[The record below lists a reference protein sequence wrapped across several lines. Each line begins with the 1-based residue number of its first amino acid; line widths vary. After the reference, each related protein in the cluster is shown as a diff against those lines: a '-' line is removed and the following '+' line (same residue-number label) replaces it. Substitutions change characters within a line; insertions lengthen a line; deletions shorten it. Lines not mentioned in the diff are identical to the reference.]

1 LTPGANAVESPAV
14 KPFQRAVVDDLER
27 ALSRDRR
34 LFQVVVGPRQAGKTT
49 AVQQLMDRLNRSCH
63 LAAADTALP
72 PGPEWIESHWTA
84 ALALPAAAGTP
95 AILVLDEIQK
105 VRGWSEVVKRLWDDS
120 VRSRRPLH
128 VILLGSSSLL
138 LQRGLVESLAGRFLL
153 HRCPHWSWAECR
165 EAFAWDLDRW
175 LFFGGYPGAAP
186 FADDEPLWKRYVAD
200 GLVEP
205 AIARD
210 VLQLQTV
217 HKPSLLRHLFAFAAA
232 FPAQHVS
239 YNKMLGQLQ
248 DVGNTTTLAHYLKL
262 LETAFLAS
270 GLELY
275 SAGRGRR
282 RGSSPKLIVW
292 NSALV
297 HALSP
302 LSFAD
307 ARGDGA
313 WWGRVVE
320 NAVGAHLLNHLH
332 EPIWQVTYW
341 RDGDQEVDFVVTRGR
356 EVWAL
361 EVKSGRPCRLSGL
374 EAFRIRYP
382 RSHAVLVG
390 GHGIPLGD
398 FFARSPADFFEAWG
412 EAARTPAR
420 KTDRARKRV
429 T

>member
-1 LTPGANAVESPAV
+1 M
-14 KPFQRAVVDDLER
+14 KPFQRAIVDDLEQAVR
-27 ALSRDRR
+27 HDRP
-34 LFQVVVGPRQAGKTT
+34 LLQVVIGPRQVGKTT
-49 AVQQLMDRLNRSCH
+49 AVQQLLERLERPSH
-63 LAAADTALP
+63 VAAADTALP
-72 PGPEWIESHWTA
+72 PGPEWIESHWSVATS
-84 ALALPAAAGTP
+84 LPAGTEAP

-105 VRGWSEVVKRLWDDS
+105 VRGWSEVVKRLWDEAIRAR
-120 VRSRRPLH
+120 RSMR

-138 LQRGLVESLAGRFLL
+138 LQRGLTESLAGRFLL

-165 EAFAWDLDRW
+165 KAFGWDLDRW

-186 FADDEPLWKRYVAD
+186 FADEETLWKRYVAD
-200 GLVEP
+200 SLVEP

-232 FPAQHVS
+232 FPAQYVS

-262 LETAFLAS
+262 LETAFLVS

-282 RGSSPKLIVW
+282 RGSSPKLILW
-292 NSALV
+292 NSALI

-302 LSFAD
+302 LSFAE
-307 ARGDGA
+307 ARRDGA

-320 NAVGAHLLNHLH
+320 NAVGAHLLNHLP
-332 EPIWQVTYW
+332 EPAWQVTYW
-341 RDGDQEVDFVVTRGR
+341 REGNMEVDFVVTQGH

-361 EVKSGRPCRLSGL
+361 EVKSGRPGRLSGL
-374 EAFRIRYP
+374 AAFRARYP
-382 RSHAVLVG
+382 RSRALLVG
-390 GHGIPLGD
+390 VDGIPLDD
-398 FFARSPADFFEAWG
+398 FFARSPSDFLT
-412 EAARTPAR
+412 RQ
-420 KTDRARKRV
+420 
-429 T
+429 

>member
-1 LTPGANAVESPAV
+1 MG
-14 KPFQRAVVDDLER
+14 PFQRVIVDALEVELR
-27 ALSRDRR
+27 RDHQ
-34 LFQVVVGPRQAGKTT
+34 LIQVVIGPRQVGKTT
-49 AVQQLMDRLNRSCH
+49 AVQQLLERLKQRSH
-63 LAAADTALP
+63 VAAADTALP
-72 PGPEWIESHWTA
+72 PGPEWVESHWS
-84 ALALPAAAGTP
+84 LARSLPSTTDSP

-105 VRGWSEVVKRLWDDS
+105 VRGWSEVVKRLWDQT
-120 VRSRRPLH
+120 RRERHPMR

-153 HRCPHWSWAECR
+153 HRCPHWSWTECHQ
-165 EAFAWDLDRW
+165 AFGWDLGRW
-175 LFFGGYPGAAP
+175 LFFGGYPGAAV

-200 GLVEP
+200 SLVEP

-232 FPAQHVS
+232 FPAQIIS

-262 LETAFLAS
+262 LETAFLVS

-292 NSALV
+292 NSALI

-302 LSFAD
+302 WSSAA
-307 ARGDGA
+307 ARMDGA

-320 NAVGAHLLNHLH
+320 NAVGAHLLNHLS
-332 EPIWQVTYW
+332 EPTWQVTYW
-341 RDGDQEVDFVVTRGR
+341 REGDLEVDFVVTQGR

-361 EVKSGRPCRLSGL
+361 EVKSGRPGRLSGL
-374 EAFRIRYP
+374 AAFRARYP
-382 RSHAVLVG
+382 GSHSLLIG
-390 GHGIPLGD
+390 GHGIPLEG
-398 FFARSPADFFEAWG
+398 FLASSPAEILT
-412 EAARTPAR
+412 ARCR
-420 KTDRARKRV
+420 GDS
-429 T
+429 